1 MAAPARPATARDVMD
16 MLRRHYLPESR
27 PAGGIFAPEIA
38 APDGSRRAD
47 LIWQGCSAAGGH
59 ELVGHEVKVTRA
71 DVAVELADPTK
82 SDPWQ
87 RYCDRWWL
95 VIPDSVLIDGLTLP
109 PSWGVLTPPSGRRT
123 RSMTIHTPAP
133 ALKPANQAPA
143 LRTLASWLHYRH
155 DETARA
161 LAEARERAR
170 SALERAQE
178 AEARAPHDSRYETRL
193 HEVVDEIVRRL
204 GGPSTDLER
213 LGQAYGNGVEVDDL
227 VAALSGGVAAVRGR
241 LQMARSDLRRRHE
254 LLQSAVRSLDRDA
267 LTKVD
272 EAMADLDALR

>member
-1 MAAPARPATARDVMD
+1 MAAPATSTTARDVMD
-16 MLRRHYLPESR
+16 MLRRHYLPETR
-27 PAGGIFAPEIA
+27 PAGGIFAAEIA

-59 ELVGHEVKVTRA
+59 ELVGHEVKVSRA

-95 VIPDSVLIDGLTLP
+95 VIPDPALVEGLTLP
-109 PSWGVLTPPSGRRT
+109 HSWGVLTPPSGRRT

-143 LRTLASWLHYRH
+143 LRTLAAWMHHRH

-161 LAEARERAR
+161 LVEARSRARRAEERAN
-170 SALERAQE
+170 E
-178 AEARAPHDSRYETRL
+178 AESRAPLESRYETRL

-204 GGPSTDLER
+204 GGPSIGGER
-213 LGQAYGNGVEVDDL
+213 IGQAYGNGVEVDDL
-227 VAALSGGVAAVRGR
+227 VEALSGGVAAVRGR
-241 LQMARSDLRRRHE
+241 LQHARADLRRRHE
-254 LLQSAVRSLDRDA
+254 LLNNVVRSLDRDA
-267 LTKVD
+267 LAKVD
-272 EAMADLDALR
+272 EAMAQLDEKR